1 MLRVG
6 GVSFINTLP
15 LIYGLEDHP
24 DVQLLLD
31 TPSVCYKKLIAREV
45 DVALIPVMGLQYN
58 DSIRALKGL
67 GIAAVNRTESI
78 YLFARKPLD
87 RLSTVATDSSSMTSV
102 ALLKIIL
109 KQKYNVTPHFESKD
123 VDNLHGLLREYD
135 AALVIGDDAILAE
148 KTDYDHYDLATEW
161 YSLARLSFVFA
172 VWACSRPLEQQEMD
186 LLRKSHEEAL
196 LNWDDILRQAQL
208 MIDVDLEFLKRYYNQ
223 NLHYKLTKQDYE
235 GLLKFISL
243 AAECGIMER
252 VRKDIWL

>member
-15 LIYGLEDHP
+15 LIYGLQEQP
-24 DVQLLLD
+24 DVQLVLD
-31 TPSVCYKKLIAREV
+31 TPSVCYKKLVAREV
-45 DVALIPVMGLQYN
+45 DVALVPVMGLQYN
-58 DSIRALKGL
+58 DSIRAIKGL

-87 RLSTVATDSSSMTSV
+87 RLTSVATDSSSLTSV

-109 KQKYNVTPHFESKD
+109 KQKYGVAPHFESKD

-135 AALVIGDDAILAE
+135 AALLIGDDAILAE

-161 YSLARLSFVFA
+161 FSITRLPFVFA
-172 VWACSRPLEQQEMD
+172 VWASSRPLEQREIDQ
-186 LLRKSHEEAL
+186 LKKSHEDAL
-196 LNWDDILRQAQL
+196 RNWDDILREAQM
-208 MIDVDLEFLKRYYNQ
+208 MIDVDLEFLKRYYKL

-243 AAECGIMER
+243 AAEYGLIER